1 PPESGDGAGV
11 RESVSD
17 QLDPLRR
24 SRQTAGSRD
33 RARRAAARGWH
44 DRRGVV
50 QPDGNERRR
59 HPRDVPHP
67 RRLARVQPTAEAG
80 SPDVAPAPGMD
91 RRRNRRRCDGARI
104 AGRIRT
110 DAIHETMK
118 ATEERLDEL
127 RRQAERTGRVDA
139 KGIRAT
145 GAPLPEPGAEHGY
158 YGLPLLKPPVWTWEI
173 PLYFFVGG
181 AAGASAMIAV
191 AAQASG
197 ANESLVRD
205 ARRVALAGAVISA
218 PLLIS
223 DLGRPERFLNMLRVF
238 KPQSPMSV
246 GVWTLVAFSTFAS
259 AAVFAD
265 ELQRRTGARVTFVR
279 DACGAAAALAGLGM
293 STYTGVLLG
302 ATAIPAWSQHVNML
316 PIHFA
321 ASAVAS
327 ASSLL
332 ELCGHRHR
340 ALPLL
345 ASGAAAY

>member
-1 PPESGDGAGV
+1 
-11 RESVSD
+11 
-17 QLDPLRR
+17 
-24 SRQTAGSRD
+24 
-33 RARRAAARGWH
+33 
-44 DRRGVV
+44 
-50 QPDGNERRR
+50 
-59 HPRDVPHP
+59 
-67 RRLARVQPTAEAG
+67 
-80 SPDVAPAPGMD
+80 
-91 RRRNRRRCDGARI
+91 
-104 AGRIRT
+104 
-110 DAIHETMK
+110 MK

-345 ASGAAAY
+345 ASGAAAYEVIATSQIQRSGLTSASLKTAALLSGAIPLALRLLGIRSQRARRAAALAALAGSIVTRFAWVEAGKTSARDPRVPLSLDVSSY